1 MRTRLV
7 GSIWGLIVTAI
18 LIAVPLSFRDRLP
31 DPIATHWS
39 DRPDGATS
47 LVPFVLT
54 TTLIWVAVWVV
65 LLGIAIHGKM
75 LERSLSR
82 AYWWGALVWS
92 SLFVIGMAVTTVYAN
107 LGRAGWTQAE
117 LPGWIVTAVLIGSIG
132 AGLAAGFLGKGG
144 PDQPPPAGE
153 TPPRLRLREGQRSVW
168 VSRVS
173 NPWLAAMDVFSGVV
187 AVTVAAL
194 GLIGALPA
202 PVWGIVLAAAVL
214 IFVAGLLTS
223 AATVRVTG
231 DGVAI
236 GFGLL
241 GWPVRRIRL
250 SKIEKAWSENR
261 YPSQVGGWGL
271 RGVPG
276 MAAIMLRGGECL
288 VLRYRSGGQLL
299 ISVDDARRGASLL
312 NALIEERAA

>member
-7 GSIWGLIVTAI
+7 GTVWGLIVTAI
-18 LIAVPLSFRDRLP
+18 LIVVPLFFRDRLP

-39 DRPDGATS
+39 DRPDGASS
-47 LVPFVLT
+47 LTGFVLT
-54 TTLIWVAVWVV
+54 STLLWVAVWAV
-65 LLGIAIHGKM
+65 LLGIVFHGRM

-82 AYWWGALVWS
+82 AYWWGSLVWS
-92 SLFVIGMAVTTVYAN
+92 SLFVMGLSATTVYAN
-107 LGRAGWTQAE
+107 LGRSSWTQAE
-117 LPGWIVTAVLIGSIG
+117 LPGWIVAAVVIASLG
-132 AGLAAGFLGKGG
+132 AGLAAGFLGKGD
-144 PDQPPPAGE
+144 PDQAPPAGE
-153 TPPRLRLREGQRSVW
+153 APPTLRLRPGQRSVW

-173 NPWLAAMDVFSGVV
+173 NPGLIAMDVVSG
-187 AVTVAAL
+187 AAALTVAAL

-202 PVWGIVLAAAVL
+202 PVWGIVLAAAV
-214 IFVAGLLTS
+214 IVFVAGLLTS

-236 GFGLL
+236 GFGLF